1 MCLTTGNKTNK
12 DDDDNMVNSQNS
24 LSNLSNKIIEI
35 HNMICVNSKVNNKNH
50 SNANTITNS
59 NNSIPSFSDILKT
72 STNASNSV
80 NNTNTNRNIQPRI
93 IPSIFI
99 ENVSSSDR
107 NIEYIKTLF
116 TTADIDP
123 NTIMQITFRSHFCN
137 IILSSPC
144 ASDSLLRS
152 RSLLAGSKLY
162 DKLFIRPYLDMK
174 DVKVGR
180 LYYHVFKSNLLP
192 GYKSIFNNR
201 SNKYELR
208 KLIILNDKTLID

>member
-1 MCLTTGNKTNK
+1 M
-12 DDDDNMVNSQNS
+12 
-24 LSNLSNKIIEI
+24 
-35 HNMICVNSKVNNKNH
+35 
-50 SNANTITNS
+50 
-59 NNSIPSFSDILKT
+59 
-72 STNASNSV
+72 
-80 NNTNTNRNIQPRI
+80 
-93 IPSIFI
+93 
-99 ENVSSSDR
+99 SSSDR
-107 NIEYIKTLF
+107 NIEYIKKLF

-137 IILSSPC
+137 IILSYPC
-144 ASDSLLRS
+144 ASSDSLLRS

-201 SNKYELR
+201 SNKYEL
-208 KLIILNDKTLID
+208 LNLQTNHT